1 MFLSLTNPVAMIT
14 TATLLVGY
22 YHGLLLKSINADML
36 TDAMCSAELL
46 TAHEQIVVSSGH
58 SGHHRNLLLLEYV
71 RHMDIQALE
80 TFCELVQEMW
90 PQIGSQFVTGV
101 CILLISFC
109 L

>member
-1 MFLSLTNPVAMIT
+1 MMT

-90 PQIGSQFVTGV
+90 PQIGSQLVTGV
-101 CILLISFC
+101 CILLIC